1 MLQWGLRPTRIPF
14 YYGMLMRVAP
24 RMNSGM
30 FCLFSM
36 PKRVWLCVFCV
47 FLLSAASSLASEST
61 NLDADTIIHKAVDHA
76 QTAEK
81 QPDQKDF
88 TYTKV
93 SVTEE
98 LDARGN
104 VKERKEKV
112 YRVYFQKGATYAKLV
127 EVNGKPLGHADLK
140 AQADNEATTRQVL
153 GDAKPTKGEKS
164 FLTPEVVARFDFKLI
179 GKENINDRPAW
190 QITFA
195 PKSPEPP
202 VHAIIDR
209 LINRISGT
217 VWIDAQ
223 EFEIARAD
231 LKLGSEV
238 NLLGG
243 VVGSLKKLAYTMTRT
258 RMADGIWL
266 NTSSNG
272 DFEGRKLIDAMR
284 IKTHS
289 RAVGFKPLG

>member
-1 MLQWGLRPTRIPF
+1 MLRRLITPKKAGLC
-14 YYGMLMRVAP
+14 
-24 RMNSGM
+24 
-30 FCLFSM
+30 CL
-36 PKRVWLCVFCV
+36 VLCLPMAATCFASD
-47 FLLSAASSLASEST
+47 LAEPSA
-61 NLDADTIIHKAVDHA
+61 DAIIRKAVDRA
-76 QTAEK
+76 QADEK
-81 QPDQKDF
+81 QPEKKDF
-88 TYTKV
+88 SYTKV

-127 EVNGKPLGHADLK
+127 EVNGKPTGRADAK
-140 AQADNEATTRQVL
+140 AQADNEAATKQVL
-153 GDAKPTKGEKS
+153 GDAKPSKGEKS
-164 FLTPEVVARFDFKLI
+164 FLTPEVAARFDFKLVAR
-179 GKENINDRPAW
+179 EVINERPAY
-190 QITFA
+190 QIAFC
-195 PKSPEPP
+195 PKTPEPP

-209 LINRISGT
+209 LMNRISGT

-231 LKLGSEV
+231 LQLGSEV

-258 RMADGIWL
+258 RMAEGIWL

-289 RAVGFKPLG
+289 RATGFKPLG

>member
-1 MLQWGLRPTRIPF
+1 MKTAPNGKWGMSRLIPLKKVSLGLVCLCFMPIVRIMADGP
-14 YYGMLMRVAP
+14 GE
-24 RMNSGM
+24 
-30 FCLFSM
+30 
-36 PKRVWLCVFCV
+36 
-47 FLLSAASSLASEST
+47 LSA
-61 NLDADTIIHKAVDHA
+61 DAIVQKAVDHA
-76 QTAEK
+76 QLAEK

-98 LDARGN
+98 LDSRGN

-112 YRVYFQKGATYAKLV
+112 FKVYFQKGVTYAKLV
-127 EVNGKPLGHADLK
+127 EVNGRALKQADMK
-140 AQADNEATTRQVL
+140 AQADNEAATRQVL

-164 FLTPEVVARFDFKLI
+164 FLTPEVVARFDFKLV
-179 GKENINDRPAW
+179 GKKTINDRTAYE
-190 QITFA
+190 ITFA
-195 PKSPEPP
+195 PKTPEPP
-202 VHAIIDR
+202 VHAIVDR
-209 LINRISGT
+209 LMNRLSGT

-266 NTSSNG
+266 NTSSSG

>member
-1 MLQWGLRPTRIPF
+1 MRIGPGAKQGMYCRCRPGGWWF
-14 YYGMLMRVAP
+14 G
-24 RMNSGM
+24 
-30 FCLFSM
+30 LFSIA
-36 PKRVWLCVFCV
+36 
-47 FLLSAASSLASEST
+47 LLAFGTAYAQNTASLG
-61 NLDADTIIHKAVDHA
+61 ADGIIGKAVDRA
-76 QTAEK
+76 QVAEK
-81 QPDQKDF
+81 QPGQKDF

-112 YRVYFQKGATYAKLV
+112 YRVYFQKGATYARLV
-127 EVNGKPLGHADLK
+127 EVNGKPTGQADMK
-140 AQADNEATTRQVL
+140 TQSDNEATTRQVL

-164 FLTPEVVARFDFKLI
+164 FLTPEVAARFDFRLA
-179 GKENINDRPAW
+179 GQEQINGRPAY
-190 QITFA
+190 QVIFT

-266 NTSSNG
+266 NTSSSG

>member
-1 MLQWGLRPTRIPF
+1 MLMSIALRGKLGVLGRLRPRSLTGI
-14 YYGMLMRVAP
+14 
-24 RMNSGM
+24 
-30 FCLFSM
+30 CL
-36 PKRVWLCVFCV
+36 V
-47 FLLSAASSLASEST
+47 FLSLLPALTSLAAEAKPELT
-61 NLDADTIIHKAVDHA
+61 ADAIIRKAVDRA
-76 QTAEK
+76 QLSEK

-112 YRVYFQKGATYAKLV
+112 YKVYFQKGLTYAKLV
-127 EVNGKPLGHADLK
+127 EVNGRPIGQADMK
-140 AQADNEATTRQVL
+140 AQAENDAAARQVL

-164 FLTPEVVARFDFKLI
+164 FLTPEVVSRFDFKLV
-179 GKENINDRPAW
+179 GQETINDRLTYQVA
-190 QITFA
+190 FA

-202 VHAIIDR
+202 VHAILER
-209 LINRISGT
+209 LMNRISGT

-223 EFEIARAD
+223 EFEMARAD

-258 RMADGIWL
+258 RMADGVWL
-266 NTSSNG
+266 NTSSSG
-272 DFEGRKLIDAMR
+272 DFEGRKLVDAMR
-284 IKTHS
+284 IKTRSH
-289 RAVGFKPLG
+289 AVGFKPLG

>member
-1 MLQWGLRPTRIPF
+1 MPGLMLLKKAGIWLLCLG
-14 YYGMLMRVAP
+14 
-24 RMNSGM
+24 
-30 FCLFSM
+30 LFSVA
-36 PKRVWLCVFCV
+36 RGWAQGIAE
-47 FLLSAASSLASEST
+47 LSA
-61 NLDADTIIHKAVDHA
+61 DAIVQKAVDRA
-76 QTAEK
+76 QLAEK

-98 LDARGN
+98 LDSRGN

-112 YRVYFQKGATYAKLV
+112 FKVYFQKGLTYAKLV
-127 EVNGKPLGHADLK
+127 EVNGRPLKQADVK
-140 AQADNEATTRQVL
+140 AQADNDAATRQVL

-164 FLTPEVVARFDFKLI
+164 FLTPEVVSRFDFKLV
-179 GKENINDRPAW
+179 GKKTINDRTAYEVS
-190 QITFA
+190 FA
-195 PKSPEPP
+195 PKNPEPP
-202 VHAIIDR
+202 VHALIDR
-209 LINRISGT
+209 LMNRISGT

-238 NLLGG
+238 TLLGG

-266 NTSSNG
+266 NTSSSG